1 MSHGRAGGLGR
12 GRSAPQDL
20 LVELARLGFW
30 LDAELPSKRV
40 NTALILPEGS
50 VTPAVAHVEPHQGAV
65 DRLLERIQRQ
75 QAESRRD
82 GSAGLF
88 RLCLVG
94 EQFGQ
99 GLEGELTQP
108 LPLRDQP
115 LLERRLGDPQAFQQV
130 PAIQVDRLLEGF
142 GIGPAGKP
150 LEREDVD
157 VERGSV
163 QRHGVLVEA
172 QARRDDGKPP
182 AKDEQHLAEIGTRLP
197 VVHLRPEQRGE
208 LLPWMRLVR
217 VAGEI
222 GQERLGLFKPDR
234 HGLAG
239 SSLEVEAAEQTQLQ
253 SRHHAENTS
262 LFSARSR
269 QGTHPGTPGTT
280 PWERPRRTRVAWANR
295 SWPERSN
302 HQDATN
308 PVEKEHNMVVSKQSL
323 AARRPPLLTPAAD
336 GSSVTRRQTMIFSP
350 HEHFDNAPVANEHID
365 VRPLAA

>member
-20 LVELARLGFW
+20 LVELARLGFG

-40 NTALILPEGS
+40 DTALILPEGS

-115 LLERRLGDPQAFQQV
+115 LLERRLGDPQALQQV

-163 QRHGVLVEA
+163 KRHGVLVGA
-172 QARRDDGKPP
+172 QARRYDGKPR

-208 LLPWMRLVR
+208 LVPWMRLAR

-253 SRHHAENTS
+253 SRHRAENTTLS
-262 LFSARSR
+262 PRALGRER
-269 QGTHPGTPGTT
+269 TQ
-280 PWERPRRTRVAWANR
+280 ERPARRPGNGPRCTRVACEQTDR
-295 SWPERSN
+295 GQHLP
-302 HQDATN
+302 TN
-308 PVEKEHNMVVSKQSL
+308 GGDVWIPTQSV
-323 AARRPPLLTPAAD
+323 RRCAIVTTTLSGGA
-336 GSSVTRRQTMIFSP
+336 GSSSGWPSGCTCWVWAGSWVP
-350 HEHFDNAPVANEHID
+350 
-365 VRPLAA
+365 